1 MRARAADFVSFWL
14 MDKGSE
20 RNVRRRPGHVPARR
34 GKRRVAFRRYAL
46 CGKNLGGDDLLTFRV
61 GRRIAGQIN
70 DKMEQANGRDPVNIV
85 LEPFARSA
93 IESRFGSDLN
103 RGAQSA
109 LRHYARRV
117 RSRRRPPVVP
127 KFMRGGPVDH
137 SMATELDLPVPY
149 EVSAILRREARL
161 QRVSVDRIVAHA
173 IYVYL
178 ADMET
183 GTVTEEAEEEAR
195 YTVHVPR
202 HSHSAARGR
211 GSASPRGQLRGRV
224 RGPGGRSRFG
234 RR

>member
-1 MRARAADFVSFWL
+1 M
-14 MDKGSE
+14 
-20 RNVRRRPGHVPARR
+20 P
-34 GKRRVAFRRYAL
+34 
-46 CGKNLGGDDLLTFRV
+46 
-61 GRRIAGQIN
+61 
-70 DKMEQANGRDPVNIV
+70 QANGSDPVNIV
-85 LEPFARSA
+85 LEPFARGA

-117 RSRRRPPVVP
+117 RSRRRPPLVP
-127 KFMRGGPVDH
+127 DFMRKGDSVDR
-137 SMATELDLPVPY
+137 SMATELDIAVPY
-149 EVSAILRREARL
+149 EVSAILRREAQM
-161 QRVSVDRIVAHA
+161 QRVTVDRIVAHA

-183 GTVTEEAEEEAR
+183 GSVVEEAEEDAR

-202 HSHSAARGR
+202 HSHSSARGR
-211 GSASPRGQLRGRV
+211 GVGGNSRGLLRGRV

>member
-1 MRARAADFVSFWL
+1 MS
-14 MDKGSE
+14 
-20 RNVRRRPGHVPARR
+20 
-34 GKRRVAFRRYAL
+34 
-46 CGKNLGGDDLLTFRV
+46 
-61 GRRIAGQIN
+61 
-70 DKMEQANGRDPVNIV
+70 QANGSDPVNIV

-93 IESRFGSDLN
+93 IESRFGPDLN

-127 KFMRGGPVDH
+127 EFMRGGGEVDR
-137 SMATELDLPVPY
+137 SMATELDLAVPY
-149 EVSAILRREARL
+149 EVSSILRREAQL

-178 ADMET
+178 SDMET
-183 GTVTEEAEEEAR
+183 GSVTEEAEEDPR
-195 YTVHVPR
+195 YTMHVPR

-211 GSASPRGQLRGRV
+211 GVGGNRRGLLRGRL

>member
-1 MRARAADFVSFWL
+1 V
-14 MDKGSE
+14 
-20 RNVRRRPGHVPARR
+20 
-34 GKRRVAFRRYAL
+34 
-46 CGKNLGGDDLLTFRV
+46 
-61 GRRIAGQIN
+61 GQIN
-70 DKMEQANGRDPVNIV
+70 DKMETPNGRDPVNIV
-85 LEPFARSA
+85 LEPFTRSA
-93 IESRFGSDLN
+93 LESRFGSDLN

-117 RSRRRPPVVP
+117 RSRRRPPMVP
-127 KFMRGGPVDH
+127 EFMRNGGPVDS

-161 QRVSVDRIVAHA
+161 QRISVDRVVAHA

-183 GTVTEEAEEEAR
+183 GTVAEEAEEDAR

-202 HSHSAARGR
+202 HSHSASRGR
-211 GSASPRGQLRGRV
+211 GVANLRGQLRGRV
-224 RGPGGRSRFG
+224 RGANGRSRFG